1 MIKKKYKQRKM
12 ILSEIYNTK
21 NRGFTLVELI
31 IVVAIMG
38 VLIAILAP
46 AYARHVE
53 KSRET
58 VDIAN
63 VRSAYEEIRA
73 EVMDEDAS
81 NIVKV
86 VKLKQKRNDWQAFDP
101 VVIAGKTH
109 YKSQGDT
116 DNWKGIPVANGECEV
131 SYNASTGILF
141 DWKGAGKDTSDTT
154 IDFNGNLHGVLNR
167 TGILSELTNQSIKRF
182 EIDSKCS
189 DSNMVNKVNKEI
201 KAEGNSLLQYGTWA
215 YLGSPSKDSS
225 RYLFWTSVDTDQ
237 VGAGKK
243 IPVIVSKADGGFYIS
258 ETTTAYRNPK
268 DKKNYVAIA
277 DHIYNDY
284 GFQTYT
290 KGEKYGTLKEAY
302 EAYSKLF
309 KEGKYA
315 EYKDTLP
322 K

>member
-1 MIKKKYKQRKM
+1 MIFSK
-12 ILSEIYNTK
+12 IYNNK

-38 VLIAILAP
+38 VLIALLAP

-63 VRSAYEEIRA
+63 VRSAYEEIMA

-86 VKLKQKRNDWQAFDP
+86 VKLKQKRDNWQAFDP

-109 YKSQGDT
+109 YKREGDT
-116 DNWKGIPVANGECEV
+116 ANWKGIPVANGECEV
-131 SYNASTGILF
+131 SYNEATGILF
-141 DWKGAGKDTSDTT
+141 DWKGTGKDSSDTT
-154 IDFNGNLHGVLNR
+154 IDFNEDLHGILKR
-167 TGILSELTNQSIKRF
+167 TGILDDLISQANKRF
-182 EIDSKCS
+182 EIDSKCPDS
-189 DSNMVNKVNKEI
+189 DMVNKVKKEI
-201 KAEGNSLLQYGTWA
+201 QKQENSLLEYGTWA

-290 KGEKYGTLKEAY
+290 KGEKYSTLKEAY
-302 EAYSKLF
+302 EAYSKLL
-309 KEGKYA
+309 KEGQYS